1 MPTFLPLTAITR
13 SQRVRIAG
21 QYLKPGK
28 IYFVDLGIV
37 DAPGE
42 ANEGAPITTE
52 AGATKTG
59 KLTEAYYAAYVLT
72 SVDVSGRETTASY
85 PVNIKAPAEA
95 EVSVILKW
103 GAVPHAKK
111 YRIYANVATGNVT
124 SAAAAEAEALK
135 LIGETES
142 LTFTDTG
149 QTRKATTPPTV
160 NTTEYNVAGYAWST
174 HKELQNHF
182 AIGAVQQLGGYTP
195 SNLDYIPVITPSGW
209 ELKLESEKVK
219 VVKSIVEQRSTG
231 RVFAVGNELETSA
244 FKSGG
249 ATKTVLAI
257 IVYNS
262 LNNKLETVQ
271 AAEKT
276 VEVPT
281 QAEFET
287 LAKTLPTTSQILWV
301 VKTKIKVVTNVT
313 STYIKGY
320 STPSLGDFAN
330 APVVSFG

>member
-28 IYFVDLGIV
+28 VYFVDLGIV

-52 AGATKTG
+52 SGATKTG
-59 KLTEAYYAAYVLT
+59 KLKESQYAAYVLT
-72 SVDVSGRETTASY
+72 SVDASGRETTASTT
-85 PVNIKAPAEA
+85 VNIKAPAEA
-95 EVSVILKW
+95 ETSVILKW

-111 YRIYANVATGNVT
+111 YRIYANTVLGNAT

-135 LIGETES
+135 LIGETEA

-149 QTRKATTPPTV
+149 QTRTATTPPTT
-160 NTTEYNVAGYAWST
+160 NTTEYNVGGYAWST

-195 SNLDYIPVITPSGW
+195 SNLDYIPVVTPSGW
-209 ELKLESEKVK
+209 ELKLESKNVK

-231 RVFAVGNELETSA
+231 RIYAVTNELSTSLE
-244 FKSGG
+244 SGG
-249 ATKTVLAI
+249 ATKTILSI
-257 IVYNS
+257 IIYNP
-262 LNNKLETVQ
+262 LNNKLETVS

-281 QAEFET
+281 QVEFET

-301 VKTKIKVVTNVT
+301 LKTKIKVVTNVT
-313 STYIKGY
+313 STYVKGF
-320 STPSLGDFAN
+320 STPSLGDFTN